1 MTFKYFTNASPEY
14 MNDVFNKSDQNSTTT
29 RAYC

>member
-14 MNDVFNKSDQNSTTT
+14 MNVFNRSDQNSTTT
-29 RAYC
+29 KAYC